1 MTDENKMT
9 TLGISVGA
17 DKGQSQNNLTN
28 KSITDK
34 DAEIN
39 DFLEKQRELAI
50 QEYLQSR
57 PDPSRMDTVSQ
68 KALMDTS
75 FEQRPPI
82 INGLLYSGA
91 YLIAGPPKIGKSFLM
106 GQLAYHVSTGTP
118 LWGFP
123 VQQGTVL
130 YLALEDDYGRLQTR
144 MYRMFGA
151 SDNTNLF
158 FSISANQMNNGLNDQ
173 LSGFLRNHPETSLI
187 IIDTLQKVRE
197 ANGDQYSY
205 SNDYQA
211 AGALK
216 AFADAHGIC
225 LIAVHHTRKQKSDD
239 AFDMVSGT
247 NGLNGAVDGTFVLQ
261 KEKRTSRNATLE
273 VAGRDQPN
281 QKIYLIQNEESLRWE
296 LDHVETE
303 LWKEPPEPVLEQIA
317 KRITKESPEW
327 IGTPSELCE
336 FLSMDMK
343 ANALTQKLNVHAGRL
358 LDEYGVRYWNKR
370 THAGRQIGLRLERR
384 DDA

>member
-1 MTDENKMT
+1 
-9 TLGISVGA
+9 
-17 DKGQSQNNLTN
+17 
-28 KSITDK
+28 
-34 DAEIN
+34 
-39 DFLEKQRELAI
+39 
-50 QEYLQSR
+50 
-57 PDPSRMDTVSQ
+57 
-68 KALMDTS
+68 
-75 FEQRPPI
+75 
-82 INGLLYSGA
+82 
-91 YLIAGPPKIGKSFLM
+91 
-106 GQLAYHVSTGTP
+106 
-118 LWGFP
+118 
-123 VQQGTVL
+123 
-130 YLALEDDYGRLQTR
+130 
-144 MYRMFGA
+144 MFGV

-158 FSISANQMNNGLNDQ
+158 FSIAANQMNNGLNDQ

-211 AGALK
+211 TGTLK

-281 QKIYLIQNEESLRWE
+281 QKIYLIQDEESLRWE

-303 LWKEPPEPVLEQIA
+303 LWKEPPEPILEQIA
-317 KRITKESPEW
+317 KRITEESPEW
-327 IGTPSELCE
+327 IGTPTELCE
-336 FLSMDMK
+336 FISVDMK

-358 LDEYGVRYWNKR
+358 LAEYGIRYWNRR